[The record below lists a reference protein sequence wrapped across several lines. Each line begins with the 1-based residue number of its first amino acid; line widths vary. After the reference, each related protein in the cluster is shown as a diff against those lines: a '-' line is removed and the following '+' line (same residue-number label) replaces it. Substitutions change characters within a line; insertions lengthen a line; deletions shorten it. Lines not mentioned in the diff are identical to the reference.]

1 MLRRRR
7 SKGVGLWP
15 RRWRRCARHKCVTSV
30 KRGLCLWPKRSICG
44 AKETCYYRRDLL
56 LVRWHAGG
64 MRKRQKRPA
73 HMAKETGLRRKRDLL
88 LHCHTGIPEDVA
100 HGAHTVQRPIYSK
113 DDREVRDVLVQACAH
128 VPSTKQKKS
137 SEAAQGTSLSGQA
150 SLSQGNCI
158 SVHKYSYFC
167 WTTTEETE
175 HNTCG
180 LRKKKRQKHKTDK
193 QKRKKEK
200 NNYLRPVAPLP

>member
-1 MLRRRR
+1 MR
-7 SKGVGLWP
+7 WP
-15 RRWRRCARHKCVTSV
+15 RLFARRVSGGAGGGADVGCGAVVAEVLDYGRAGGVAAQGTSVKRPLLKGLFFQKKGLFFFKKKASFFNRWRRCARHKCVTSV
-30 KRGLCLWPKRSICG
+30 KRGLCLWQKRSICG

-113 DDREVRDVLVQACAH
+113 DDREVRDVLVQA
-128 VPSTKQKKS
+128 
-137 SEAAQGTSLSGQA
+137 
-150 SLSQGNCI
+150 
-158 SVHKYSYFC
+158 
-167 WTTTEETE
+167 
-175 HNTCG
+175 
-180 LRKKKRQKHKTDK
+180 
-193 QKRKKEK
+193 
-200 NNYLRPVAPLP
+200 